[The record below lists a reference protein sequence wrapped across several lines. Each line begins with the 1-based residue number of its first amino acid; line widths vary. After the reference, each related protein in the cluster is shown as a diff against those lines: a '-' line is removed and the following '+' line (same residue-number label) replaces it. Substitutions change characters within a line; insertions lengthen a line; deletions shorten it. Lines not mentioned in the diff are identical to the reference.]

1 MEHVLDLIHVIV
13 QQDIMVVYVN
23 IQSVPLHVKTMV
35 LVQVTKQVLFKTEL
49 LYEYILIAPNT
60 CTCLAG
66 YNGSLCQYRTYYS
79 CIFQLFC

>member
-1 MEHVLDLIHVIV
+1 MEHVFNLIHVIA
-13 QQDIMVVYVN
+13 QQDIMGVYVN
-23 IQSVPLHVKTMV
+23 IQSVHLHVKIMV
-35 LVQVTKQVLFKTEL
+35 LVQVTKQVLSKIEL
-49 LYEYILIAPNT
+49 LYEYILIAPDT